1 MQHLLTIA
9 FEDCTNVPD
18 GDSLGVFVGKAVGP
32 EEGIAVGVGV
42 MGISGTSSSSG
53 FSKWS
58 AARSSSAANELG
70 AWRRRVV
77 MAMRT
82 ENFILVLRWNNWNNS
97 TKV

>member
-9 FEDCTNVPD
+9 VEDCNNVPD
-18 GDSLGVFVGKAVGP
+18 GDSLGAFVGKLVGP
-32 EEGIAVGVGV
+32 EVGIAVGVGV

-58 AARSSSAANELG
+58 AARSSSATTKLG

-77 MAMRT
+77 MVMRI
-82 ENFILVLRWNNWNNS
+82 ENFILVLG
-97 TKV
+97 